1 MMKIKFSNFSILF
14 YCSFKLLI
22 CYYLIMYDTFGE
34 KEEKELHEMRRRF
47 GKLRF
52 ETDHNI
58 EKSKLMNTYIE

>member
-1 MMKIKFSNFSILF
+1 
-14 YCSFKLLI
+14 
-22 CYYLIMYDTFGE
+22 MYETFGE

-58 EKSKLMNTYIE
+58 EKSKLMNTYVE